1 MSERARDLATRAGL
15 GLLRAASGLPLPLLA
30 ALGRLIGRALYYLH
44 APRRRIVAVNIAKCF
59 PELSPRARARLVR
72 RHFSAFG
79 QGLFDVALAW
89 WASRARLERLVRLR
103 NREYYDNA
111 LKQDRPVILLAPHFV
126 ALEIGGMRL
135 AVERRMAGM
144 YLETKNPAFNRAL
157 VALRTRFGGDLVERA
172 QGLKPV
178 VRALKRGSVFYYLPD
193 QDLGRRRSVF
203 APFFGIQTAT
213 VPALAR
219 LAILTDAVV
228 LPCVTRQRSFG
239 RGYEVVFGPPL
250 SRDDLAEPIAC
261 AARVNVVIE
270 RAVRESP
277 EQYFWV
283 HKRFKTRPPGEPGF
297 YDDE

>member
-1 MSERARDLATRAGL
+1 MAERGRDIATRAGL
-15 GLLRAASGLPLPLLA
+15 ALLRLVSRLPLPLLA
-30 ALGRLIGRALYYLH
+30 PLGRFIGRALYYLH
-44 APRRRIVAVNIAKCF
+44 PPRRRIVAVNIRKCF

-72 RHFSAFG
+72 RHFGAFG
-79 QGLFDVALAW
+79 QGLFDMALAW
-89 WASRARLERLVRLR
+89 WAPPARLKRLVRLR

-111 LKQDRPVILLAPHFV
+111 LKQGRPVILLAPHFV

-135 AVERRMAGM
+135 ATERRMATM
-144 YLETKNPAFNRAL
+144 YLATKNAAFNRAL

-172 QGLKPV
+172 QGFKPV

-213 VPALAR
+213 VPALSR
-219 LAILTDAVV
+219 LAALTGATV
-228 LPCVTRQRSFG
+228 LPCVTRQRSRG
-239 RGYEVVFGPPL
+239 RGYDVVFGPPL
-250 SRDDLAEPIAC
+250 PAADLDDPVVY
-261 AARVNVVIE
+261 AARMNAAIE
-270 RAVRESP
+270 RAVREAP

-283 HKRFKTRPPGEPGF
+283 HKRFKTRPPGERGF

>member
-15 GLLRAASGLPLPLLA
+15 ALLRAASHLPLPLLA
-30 ALGRLIGRALYYLH
+30 ALGRLIGRLLYYLH

-89 WASRARLERLVRLR
+89 WASRARLVRLAR
-103 NREYYDNA
+103 LFNREYYDNA
-111 LKQDRPVILLAPHFV
+111 LKQGRPVILLAPHFV
-126 ALEIGGMRL
+126 ALEVGGMRL

-172 QGLKPV
+172 QGFKPV
-178 VRALKRGSVFYYLPD
+178 VRALKRGGVFYYLPD

-203 APFFGIQTAT
+203 VPFFGIQTAT

-261 AARVNVVIE
+261 AARVNAVIE
-270 RAVRESP
+270 RAVREAP